1 MAETIDGKTGETI
14 TNTGAEDNGG
24 DVALHAETG
33 LVAQITKVE
42 IDTAIATARQ
52 YPRSIEKARKEIMGS
67 IVSEDIAEECI
78 YALPRGQKHIRGP
91 SIRFAEIAV
100 AAYGNCES
108 GARTTHIGDEFVEA
122 EGVFRD
128 YQNNVRKVRRV
139 RRRITDSKGRRY
151 NNDMI
156 LMTCNAAC
164 AIAERN
170 SILSGIPKAV
180 WGESYEKAFGMA
192 GGTIAT
198 IDSKRERAMAAF
210 ATLGVK
216 PEQVFSVLEIK
227 GASELSPDH
236 IITMRGM
243 IGALRSGEETLA
255 TMFSVRNLTGKD
267 FETVKDPLKDQ
278 PQNGQPQAGQPQFDP
293 KAGFEKVAA
302 SADPA
307 SGQQTAQQSPPAESQ
322 RSADPSVPTVKSAAE
337 YIETVGKPFLAS
349 ATSGS
354 KIDDW
359 WRKERQSRIALKFTA
374 EDTNTLEDLK
384 ETRKG
389 ELTAK

>member
-180 WGESYEKAFGMA
+180 WGDSYEKAFGMA

-216 PEQVFSVLEIK
+216 PEQVFSVLDIK

-278 PQNGQPQAGQPQFDP
+278 PQGGGTSAESKGNAAIE
-293 KAGFEKVAA
+293 KAQQVQEGAAA
-302 SADPA
+302 SQ
-307 SGQQTAQQSPPAESQ
+307 GTAQTNTSTTASTERKEAPQDGPKTP
-322 RSADPSVPTVKSAAE
+322 VE
-337 YIETVGKPFLAS
+337 YIDTIGRPFLAS
-349 ATSGS
+349 VKSVS
-354 KIDDW
+354 QIDDW
-359 WRKERQSRIALKFTA
+359 WRRERQARIALKFTA